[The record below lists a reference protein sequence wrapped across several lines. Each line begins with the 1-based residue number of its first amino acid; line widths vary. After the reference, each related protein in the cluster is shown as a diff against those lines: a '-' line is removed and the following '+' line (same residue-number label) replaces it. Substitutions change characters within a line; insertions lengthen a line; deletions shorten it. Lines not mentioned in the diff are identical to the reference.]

1 MENLLRGSG
10 FSETAMLF
18 TDEKIA
24 NARTKIVEALNESQ
38 TATPSVKC
46 EIIAKLQELLLH
58 SDVELLNEFLE
69 NILVLSHDSNQDVRK
84 AIAGFIEE
92 MCKQHI
98 ALLPKV
104 VGVLFTLLRDTS
116 PNVTKRVIQGCG
128 SIYRSALQWICS
140 LDDIPEEV
148 EQAWNTLCLVKASIL
163 DMIDDNNDGIRTNAI
178 KFLEGVVILQTY
190 PDEDSMKR
198 ENDFSLEDVPLTMKL
213 IRRRKL
219 EDEATKIFELLL
231 EFHGAMHISSV
242 NLIACT
248 GTLCIIAKLRPTT
261 MTRVIEALK
270 NLHSNLP
277 PTLTNSQVSSVR
289 KNLKMQFLN
298 LLKHRASYEHQA
310 SIAQILV
317 DLGASN
323 GEITRAIPKMD
334 KQEKQRRAK
343 RALESAMAGSLQQA
357 AKRSK
362 TAEQEAKRSGEKD
375 ADGKQSGRTMEI
387 DMEEL
392 NEQKA
397 RSTKLNEQF
406 LVEALQKVDQV
417 VQLVVT
423 NMDKVS
429 EQTLQASKPSATL
442 TVEQY
447 IQKIAHTLAVQM
459 SDLKVGPGASAF
471 TKDPPMKV
479 RISDE
484 EEKSIILAGKRKAGG
499 DAASGE
505 QPDAEDGHQDALP
518 GGDGGE
524 EDDDDEALSED
535 DRQKLE
541 ATRKLRETLERVKGS
556 TTEPKLRQR
565 IKMPKLSEIT
575 KPLPKATKET
585 FLTDAVSRILR
596 AERQALIGGVS
607 VQRQRII
614 TAFGASFVAP
624 VRQVILDHI
633 LEDLP
638 KRIELAFAW
647 LFEEYSLLQGFAPFT
662 HVKHD
667 NGPQYPYTQLLV
679 QLVTN
684 LMERPKDVFR
694 PKESLLKRLYLE
706 APLMPAEATEL
717 LVRMCELEEL
727 ADCGMQI
734 AKDLLIR
741 RPPRERTY
749 LNILLRY
756 AYHENGPIR
765 EKAIEYVMNVFA
777 VHRVLTEDIEARAL
791 EWLAYLEQEN
801 PPEAMFA
808 AEYGRAEHPRT
819 WNEELAKVSLALF
832 LEVMVYDQT
841 LLQRFSEVYIGANSE
856 MKRAVIRAIEGPIR
870 KIGPDS
876 EELLRL
882 IEQCPKGS
890 ETIIIRII
898 YILTEKTLPS
908 PELVERVRTLHH
920 TKVSDVRLLIPVING
935 LTKKEILNALPK
947 LIKLNP
953 GVVKEVFNRLLGV
966 GAEFGSAELPLTPA
980 ELLVALH
987 TIETSKV
994 ELKFIVK
1001 ATSLCLAEKDV
1012 YTHDVLGSVMQQLVE
1027 MTPLPTLLMR
1037 TVIQS
1042 LTLHPRLFG
1051 FVTNLLQRL
1060 ILKQVWKQKVVWDGF
1075 LKCAQRLTPQS
1086 LGILIQLP
1094 APQLQDALNICPE
1107 FREPMLEHARE
1118 IMEHQIGHVSQP
1130 IMDVLLGI
1138 SPYSATE
1145 ANDLQIVGNY
1155 SEDAPMLSHLPV
1167 KIKQEKKEKDAEPP
1181 AAAMPPAASTATP
1194 SAKDSH

>member
-1 MENLLRGSG
+1 MENLLRGSSSFG
-10 FSETAMLF
+10 EAAMLF
-18 TDEKIA
+18 ADEKIVS
-24 NARTKIVEALNESQ
+24 ARSKIVEALNEAQ
-38 TATPSVKC
+38 TATPARKC
-46 EIIAKLQELLLH
+46 ELIAKVQELLLH
-58 SDVELLNEFLE
+58 TDVELLNEFLE
-69 NILVLSHDSNQDVRK
+69 NILVFGHDPNQDVRK
-84 AIAGFIEE
+84 NIAGFIEE
-92 MCKQHI
+92 MCKKHI
-98 ALLPKV
+98 AMLPKV
-104 VGVLFTLLRDTS
+104 IGELFSLLRDRS

-128 SIYRSALQWICS
+128 SIYRLAIQWICS
-140 LDDIPEEV
+140 LDEIPEEV
-148 EQAWNTLCLVKASIL
+148 EQAWNTMCLLKASIL
-163 DMIDDNNDGIRTNAI
+163 DMIDNDNDGIRTNAI

-219 EDEATKIFELLL
+219 EDEATNIFELLL
-231 EFHGAMHISSV
+231 QFHGASHISSV

-248 GTLCIIAKLRPTT
+248 GTLCIIAKLRPST

-270 NLHSNLP
+270 YLHSNLP

-298 LLKHRASYEHQA
+298 LLKHPASYEHQA
-310 SIAQILV
+310 TIAQILL

-334 KQEKQRRAK
+334 KREQQRRAK
-343 RALESAMAGSLQQA
+343 RALENSMAQQQA
-357 AKRSK
+357 AKRAK
-362 TAEQEAKRSGEKD
+362 LDEQSRKEKD
-375 ADGKQSGRTMEI
+375 SLSASGSLEGREQAAPTMEI
-387 DMEEL
+387 DYDEL
-392 NEQKA
+392 NEQKL
-397 RSTKLNEQF
+397 RSNKQNEQY
-406 LVEALQKVDQV
+406 LLDVLQKVDLV
-417 VQLVVT
+417 AQLVLA
-423 NMDKVS
+423 NMDKMS
-429 EQTLQASKPSATL
+429 EQTIQNSKPTVVLS
-442 TVEQY
+442 VEQY
-447 IQKIAHTLAVQM
+447 VQQIAQTLAVQM
-459 SDLKVGPGASAF
+459 SEVKVGPGATCF

-479 RISDE
+479 RSMEDE
-484 EEKSIILAGKRKAGG
+484 EKQGSKRQTAV
-499 DAASGE
+499 DASGE
-505 QPDAEDGHQDALP
+505 LGSSTPTTDQPDDEQMETGVD
-518 GGDGGE
+518 GE
-524 EDDDDEALSED
+524 EDDEALSEE

-541 ATRKLRETLERVKGS
+541 ATRKLRETLERVKGG
-556 TTEPKLRQR
+556 TGPGGEPKVRQR

-585 FLTDAVSRILR
+585 FLVDAVVRILK
-596 AERQALIGGVS
+596 AERQALVGGVS
-607 VQRQRII
+607 MQRNRII
-614 TAFGASFVAP
+614 TAFGSSFVNP
-624 VRQVILDHI
+624 VRDIILEHI

-638 KRIELAFAW
+638 KRIDLAFSW
-647 LFEEYSLLQGFAPFT
+647 IFEEYGLMQGFARYT

-667 NGPQYPYTQLLV
+667 KGPQYPYTQLLLR
-679 QLVTN
+679 LVTSVI
-684 LMERPKDVFR
+684 ERPSDTFR
-694 PKESLLKRLYLE
+694 QKESLLKRLYLE
-706 APLMPAEATEL
+706 APHLPQEL
-717 LVRMCELEEL
+717 IDELVRMCELEEL

-741 RPPRERTY
+741 RPPKERQF
-749 LNILLRY
+749 LDILLRY
-756 AYHENGPIR
+756 AYCENIPIR
-765 EKAIEYVMNVFA
+765 EKAIEYVMSVFA
-777 VHRVLTEDIEARAL
+777 VHRIMTDPILTVAQK
-791 EWLAYLEQEN
+791 WLGYLEEEN
-801 PPEAMFA
+801 PSEAIFS

-819 WNEELAKVSLALF
+819 WNEELTKVCLGLF

-841 LLQRFSEVYIGANSE
+841 LLTRFSEVYIKASSE

-870 KIGPDS
+870 KIGPES

-882 IEQCPKGS
+882 IEQCPNGS

-898 YILTEKTLPS
+898 YILTEKTIPS
-908 PELVERVRTLHH
+908 PDLVERVRTLHQ

-953 GVVKEVFNRLLGV
+953 GVVKEVFNRLLGI
-966 GAEFGSAELPLTPA
+966 GGEYGSAELPLTPV

-987 TIETSKV
+987 TIETTKV

-1001 ATSLCLAEKDV
+1001 ACSLCLAEKEV

-1042 LTLHPRLFG
+1042 LTLHPRLSG

-1094 APQLQDALNICPE
+1094 APQLQDALKNCPE

-1130 IMDVLLGI
+1130 VMDVLLGI

-1145 ANDLQIVGNY
+1145 SAELQIVGNY
-1155 SEDAPMLSHLPV
+1155 SEDAPMSSHLPV
-1167 KIKQEKKEKDAEPP
+1167 KIKQEKDLEKPT
-1181 AAAMPPAASTATP
+1181 TATTAAP
-1194 SAKDSH
+1194 AGNE

>member
-1 MENLLRGSG
+1 MDTLLRGSG
-10 FSETAMLF
+10 FSEAAMLF
-18 TDEKIA
+18 TDEKIV

-38 TATPSVKC
+38 TATTTTKC

-69 NILVLSHDSNQDVRK
+69 NILVLGHDTHADVRK

-104 VGVLFTLLRDTS
+104 IGELFSLLRDLS
-116 PNVTKRVIQGCG
+116 PNVVKRVIQGCG
-128 SIYRSALQWICS
+128 SIYRLALQWICS

-148 EQAWNTLCLVKASIL
+148 EQAWHTLCLIKASIL
-163 DMIDDNNDGIRTNAI
+163 DMIDNDNDGIRTNAI

-219 EDEATKIFELLL
+219 EDEATNIFELLL
-231 EFHGAMHISSV
+231 QFHAASHISSV

-248 GTLCIIAKLRPTT
+248 GTLCIIAKLRPAT
-261 MTRVIEALK
+261 MLARVIDALK

-298 LLKHRASYEHQA
+298 LLKQPASYEHQA
-310 SIAQILV
+310 TIAQILV

-334 KQEKQRRAK
+334 KREQQRRAK
-343 RALESAMAGSLQQA
+343 RALETAMASAQLAAA
-357 AKRSK
+357 AKRFK
-362 TAEQEAKRSGEKD
+362 MDEQQGGRRGEKEMED
-375 ADGKQSGRTMEI
+375 KQQQHRTMEI
-387 DMEEL
+387 DYDEL
-392 NEQKA
+392 NEQKV

-406 LVEALQKVDQV
+406 LHEALQKVDPV
-417 VQLVVT
+417 VQLVIG

-429 EQTLQASKPSATL
+429 EQTIQASKPSAVL
-442 TVEQY
+442 SVEQY
-447 IQKIAHTLAVQM
+447 IQKIAHVLATQM
-459 SDLKVGPGASAF
+459 SELKVGPGASAF

-479 RISDE
+479 RVSDE
-484 EEKSIILAGKRKAGG
+484 EEKSIIQGGKRKTG
-499 DAASGE
+499 DLSSEPSNIE
-505 QPDAEDGHQDALP
+505 QMDVDEEQQADGP
-518 GGDGGE
+518 GDE
-524 EDDDDEALSED
+524 EDDDEVLSED

-541 ATRKLRETLERVKGS
+541 ATRKLRETLERVKGG
-556 TTEPKLRQR
+556 TVAAGTEPKLRQR
-565 IKMPKLSEIT
+565 IKMPKLQEIT
-575 KPLPKATKET
+575 KPLAKATKET
-585 FLTDAVSRILR
+585 FLLDAVGRILR
-596 AERQALIGGVS
+596 AERQALVGGVS
-607 VQRQRII
+607 AQRQQII
-614 TAFGASFVAP
+614 TAFGSAFVAP
-624 VRQVILDHI
+624 VREAILEHI

-638 KRIELAFAW
+638 KRIDLAFSW
-647 LFEEYSLLQGFAPFT
+647 IFEEYALIQGFSRYT
-662 HVKHD
+662 HVKND
-667 NGPQYPYTQLLV
+667 NGPQYPYTQLLSR
-679 QLVTN
+679 LVTN
-684 LMERPKDVFR
+684 IIGRPKDTFR
-694 PKESLLKRLYLE
+694 QKESLLKRLYLE
-706 APLMPAEATEL
+706 APLMPQEVTDL
-717 LVRMCELEEL
+717 LVGMCELEDL
-727 ADCGMQI
+727 VDCGMQI

-741 RPPRERTY
+741 RPPRERVY
-749 LNILLRY
+749 LELLFRY
-756 AYHENGPIR
+756 AYHENGVIR

-777 VHRVLTEDIEARAL
+777 VHRVLTEEIETRAL
-791 EWLAYLEQEN
+791 AWLGYLEQEN
-801 PPEAMFA
+801 PPDAIFT
-808 AEYGRAEHPRT
+808 AEYGRAEHPHT
-819 WNEELAKVSLALF
+819 WNEELAKICLGLF

-841 LLQRFSEVYIGANSE
+841 LLQRFSQVYIQATSE
-856 MKRAVIRAIEGPIR
+856 MKRAVIRAIEVAIR

-908 PELVERVRTLHH
+908 PELVDRVRTLHH

-935 LTKKEILNALPK
+935 LTKKEILTALPK

-953 GVVKEVFNRLLGV
+953 GVVKEVFNRLLGI
-966 GAEFGSAELPLTPA
+966 GAEYGSDELPLTPT

-1001 ATSLCLAEKDV
+1001 ACSLCLAEKDV

-1042 LTLHPRLFG
+1042 LTLHPRLSG
-1051 FVTNLLQRL
+1051 FVSNLLQRL

-1086 LGILIQLP
+1086 FGILIQMP

-1130 IMDVLLGI
+1130 VMDVLLGI
-1138 SPYSATE
+1138 SPYSTTE

-1155 SEDAPMLSHLPV
+1155 SEDAPMSSHLPV
-1167 KIKQEKKEKDAEPP
+1167 KIKQEKEAEPATTTS
-1181 AAAMPPAASTATP
+1181 AAPLAT
-1194 SAKDSH
+1194 KEQ

>member
-1 MENLLRGSG
+1 MENLLRGSSS
-10 FSETAMLF
+10 FSEAAMLF

-24 NARTKIVEALNESQ
+24 NARTKIVEALNETQ
-38 TATPSVKC
+38 TANATQKC
-46 EIIAKLQELLLH
+46 EIIAKIQELLLH
-58 SDVELLNEFLE
+58 TDVELLNEFLE
-69 NILVLSHDSNQDVRK
+69 NILVFAHDVASDVRK

-92 MCKQHI
+92 VCKQHI
-98 ALLPKV
+98 ATLPKV
-104 VGVLFTLLRDTS
+104 VGTLFSLLRDS
-116 PNVTKRVIQGCG
+116 IPNVTKRVIQGCG
-128 SIYRSALQWICS
+128 SIYRLAIQWICQ

-148 EQAWNTLCLVKASIL
+148 EQAWNTLCLMKISIL
-163 DMIDDNNDGIRTNAI
+163 DKIDDDNDGIRTNAI

-190 PDEDSMKR
+190 PDEDSLKR
-198 ENDFSLEDVPLTMKL
+198 ANDFSLADVPLTMKQ

-219 EDEATKIFELLL
+219 EDEATNIFELLL
-231 EFHGAMHISSV
+231 QFHAASHISSV

-248 GTLCIIAKLRPTT
+248 GTLCTIAKLRPST
-261 MTRVIEALK
+261 MTRVVEALK
-270 NLHSNLP
+270 HLHSNLP

-298 LLKHRASYEHQA
+298 LLKHPASFEHQA
-310 SIAQILV
+310 TMAQILV

-334 KQEKQRRAK
+334 KKEQQRRAK
-343 RALESAMAGSLQQA
+343 RALENSMASQLA
-357 AKRSK
+357 AKR
-362 TAEQEAKRSGEKD
+362 AKLDGQMRKDKDDSSGEMRD
-375 ADGKQSGRTMEI
+375 QPRTMEI
-387 DMEEL
+387 DYDEL
-392 NEQKA
+392 NEQKN
-397 RSTKLNEQF
+397 RSNQQNEQF
-406 LVEALQKVDQV
+406 LVEVLQKTDLVA
-417 VQLVVT
+417 QLVIT
-423 NMDKVS
+423 NMDKLS
-429 EQTLQASKPSATL
+429 EQMLQNAKPTAVHS
-442 TVEQY
+442 VEQY
-447 IQKIAHTLAVQM
+447 IKKIAQTLAAQM
-459 SDLKVGPGASAF
+459 SDVKVGPGASAF

-484 EEKSIILAGKRKAGG
+484 EEKNIILSGKRKLG
-499 DAASGE
+499 DPS
-505 QPDAEDGHQDALP
+505 AERSSTPTTADQADDDLP
-518 GGDGGE
+518 EGAGE
-524 EDDDDEALSED
+524 EEEDDEALSEE
-535 DRQKLE
+535 DRKKLE
-541 ATRKLRETLERVKGS
+541 ATRKLRETLERVKGGTAGS
-556 TTEPKLRQR
+556 GGEPKQRQR
-565 IKMPKLSEIT
+565 IKMLKLQEIT

-585 FLTDAVSRILR
+585 FLIDAVMRILK
-596 AERQALIGGVS
+596 AERQALVGGVS
-607 VQRQRII
+607 TQRHRII
-614 TAFGASFVAP
+614 TAFGSSFVNP
-624 VRQVILDHI
+624 VRDVIMEHI

-638 KRIELAFAW
+638 KRIELAFSW
-647 LFEEYSLLQGFAPFT
+647 IFEEYGLMQGFTRYT

-679 QLVTN
+679 RLVTN
-684 LMERPKDVFR
+684 IIDRPKETFR

-706 APLMPAEATEL
+706 APMIPQELIDL

-734 AKDLLIR
+734 VKDLLIR
-741 RPPRERTY
+741 RPPRERQY
-749 LNILLRY
+749 LDILLKY
-756 AYHENGPIR
+756 SYYENGTIR

-777 VHRVLTEDIEARAL
+777 VHRIMTEQIEKNAL
-791 EWLAYLEQEN
+791 SWLAYLEHEN
-801 PPEAMFA
+801 PTESMFA
-808 AEYGRAEHPRT
+808 VEYGRAEHPRT
-819 WNEELAKVSLALF
+819 WTEELAKVCLGLF

-841 LLQRFSEVYIGANSE
+841 LLMRFSEVYIKATSE

-870 KIGPDS
+870 KIGSES

-898 YILTEKTLPS
+898 YILTEKSLPS
-908 PELVERVRTLHH
+908 SDLVDRVRTLHQ

-953 GVVKEVFNRLLGV
+953 GVVKEVFNRLLGIGV
-966 GAEFGSAELPLTPA
+966 EYGTAELPLNPV

-1001 ATSLCLAEKDV
+1001 ATSLCLAEKEV

-1027 MTPLPTLLMR
+1027 IAPLPTLLMR

-1042 LTLHPRLFG
+1042 LTLHPRLSG

-1094 APQLQDALNICPE
+1094 AQQLQDAITICPE

-1118 IMEHQIGHVSQP
+1118 IMEHQIGHVSQQV
-1130 IMDVLLGI
+1130 MDVLLGI
-1138 SPYSATE
+1138 SPYSTTE
-1145 ANDLQIVGNY
+1145 SSDLQIVSNY
-1155 SEDAPMLSHLPV
+1155 TDDAPMSSHLPV
-1167 KIKQEKKEKDAEPP
+1167 KIKLEKDVDPP
-1181 AAAMPPAASTATP
+1181 VAPTPAQG
-1194 SAKDSH
+1194 KE